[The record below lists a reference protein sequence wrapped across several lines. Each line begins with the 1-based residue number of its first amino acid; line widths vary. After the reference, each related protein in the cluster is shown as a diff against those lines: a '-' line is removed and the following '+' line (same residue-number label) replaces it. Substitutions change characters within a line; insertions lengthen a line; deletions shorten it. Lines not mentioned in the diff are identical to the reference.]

1 MEKKDI
7 IQCVLFIISVGVQFI
22 TTMVLYEV
30 KFKMF
35 TVIKFFFLPMAGLL
49 ALSLY
54 VFALWISKYLF
65 INWSS

>member
-54 VFALWISKYLF
+54 VFALWISKSLF